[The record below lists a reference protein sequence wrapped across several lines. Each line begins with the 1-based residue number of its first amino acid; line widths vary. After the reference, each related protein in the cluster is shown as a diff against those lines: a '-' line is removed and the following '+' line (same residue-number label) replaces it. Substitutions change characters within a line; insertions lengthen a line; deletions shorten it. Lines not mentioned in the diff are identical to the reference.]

1 MNGFHYATELYGT
14 YGQAAVNS
22 AFQRCIAFRG
32 QTYSM
37 HDATGRKIGTG
48 TQTPSPTTTAIPERN
63 WSIFIENVR
72 MISGHHR

>member
-1 MNGFHYATELYGT
+1 MASELYPV
-14 YGQAAVNS
+14 YGQSAVNT

-48 TQTPSPTTTAIPERN
+48 TQTPSPTTTAIPECN
-63 WSIFIENVR
+63 WNVFIENVKAL
-72 MISGHHR
+72 SQHHR